1 MPYRLQFIDSTRFMA
16 SSLSNLVN
24 KLAEGIH
31 KIKCKYKHGD
41 KKCESCGIKYK
52 NCDWFLEYKN
62 FKDDLTEYKCLF
74 CNKNYQKKFDKNLN
88 KGFFNACKA
97 SNHDVNKFI
106 L

>member
-1 MPYRLQFIDSTRFMA
+1 MA

-31 KIKCKYKHGD
+31 KIKCKYEHDD

-52 NCDWFLEYKN
+52 NCDCFLEYKN
-62 FKDDLTEYKCLF
+62 FKDDLTEYKFLF

-88 KGFFNACKA
+88 KGFFNTYKG